1 MINLFTTF
9 STLMPKPKGGRGKK
23 APYDTK
29 LARIPVPLA
38 EQINP
43 VVERYQEYIAEGGE
57 PLSPPIWL
65 FEKPVNKINPYSDKP
80 VNNLNSLP
88 KPLPNAEELLN
99 KLRGHN
105 QKSKATY
112 LDVKILLAFLTSSA
126 ESPQAED

>member
-1 MINLFTTF
+1 MLMRDALGTIFTDGDF
-9 STLMPKPKGGRGKK
+9 
-23 APYDTK
+23 
-29 LARIPVPLA
+29 A

-65 FEKPVNKINPYSDKP
+65 FEKPVNKINPRSDKP
-80 VNNLNSLP
+80 VNNLNSPP
-88 KPLPNAEELLN
+88 KPFPNAEELLN
-99 KLRGHN
+99 KLRGQN

-112 LDVKILLAFLTSSA
+112 LDVKILLAFLTPST